1 MIKIVGLTKEIASE
15 KTIYFA
21 QTYAVKLMFSLI
33 WLLSVKATTS
43 ADISS
48 SDNMLSLTTIN
59 GSKMSPIVMEQ
70 TSSGNA
76 TLSFNGRMHHKIDV
90 LNLPN
95 NRLLGDHSSY
105 YFVNTGANKGGANF
119 ITLPTASSDGLF
131 YNVRLTPG
139 SEGLLYI
146 TSTSNI
152 NNEHGVVLDPSDSTN
167 PNVSLMGVAGNW
179 LTLDKNSV
187 FPWQNVSNGNE
198 IDGNYAYIDTGSA
211 STASN
216 VIYLPDSPKVDEVYR
231 LTLSPQS
238 AANLYVV
245 SQNQG
250 INAQHSQHQGVLLNP
265 KRGENGVSLQ
275 YGSGNWHVLDV
286 GIDGVNAVENEDTV
300 REGYQFIDT
309 GNAGANI
316 LYLPPAIDVAGN
328 TIKIGT
334 TKENLADIY
343 VFSEVFDDFY
353 KLNNAEYQ
361 NGVVVEPDQSR
372 SSELTFT
379 AVSGN
384 WVFSGNKGGLTSSA
398 NIVDAQREGLVSDNL
413 IGWWKL
419 NEIGSGNVAENLVL
433 SGNKGIVEGNVQME
447 NDADRGQVYDFTN
460 DGDSKSVVKVEMKTG
475 DFTTMKEFSVS
486 MWIKMK
492 EHHVNQQYIFAI
504 ANVGKANAYA
514 FMRVDDSKLFFRVAK
529 SGTGYYQNQ
538 WNIDVSQHWHYV
550 CASCN
555 ISGLALYVDDRKQF
569 KQSSGDYSNNKKDTF
584 YIGNADS
591 NGNATNSANTFIQ
604 DVQVYNRFL
613 SDEEVNKLYE
623 SGRIPRD

>member
-76 TLSFNGRMHHKIDV
+76 TLTFNGRMHHKIDV

-211 STASN
+211 STASK
-216 VIYLPDSPKVDEVYR
+216 VIYLPDNPEEDEVYK

-238 AANLYVV
+238 AANLYVYY
-245 SQNQG
+245 SQ
-250 INAQHSQHQGVLLNP
+250 
-265 KRGENGVSLQ
+265 
-275 YGSGNWHVLDV
+275 
-286 GIDGVNAVENEDTV
+286 
-300 REGYQFIDT
+300 
-309 GNAGANI
+309 
-316 LYLPPAIDVAGN
+316 
-328 TIKIGT
+328 
-334 TKENLADIY
+334 
-343 VFSEVFDDFY
+343 VFDGFY
-353 KLNNAEYQ
+353 DLNNAEYQ
-361 NGVVVEPDQSR
+361 NGVVVEPDQSQT
-372 SSELTFT
+372 SELTFT
-379 AVSGN
+379 AASGN
-384 WVFSGNKGGLTSSA
+384 WVLLSGSNGGLTNSA
-398 NIVDAQREGLVSDNL
+398 NIVDAQREGWVSDNL

-419 NEIGSGNVAENLVL
+419 NEILSSSQAQNLVL
-433 SGNKGIVEGNVQME
+433 SGNNGIVDGNVQMK
-447 NDADRGQVYDFTN
+447 NDEVRGAVYDFTN
-460 DGDSKSVVKVEMKTG
+460 DRAPTSMVKVEMKTG
-475 DFTTMKEFSVS
+475 DFTTMNEFSVS

-492 EHHVNQQYIFAI
+492 DEYADTPYLFAI
-504 ANVGKANAYA
+504 GNGDITNAYA
-514 FMRVDDSKLFFRVAK
+514 FLKVDNDSKMGFRVK
-529 SGTGYYQNQ
+529 NMEEGYYICKAGGLNF
-538 WNIDVSQHWHYV
+538 NDWHHV

-555 ISGLALYVDDRKQF
+555 MSGVTLYVDKTIRAYEEF
-569 KQSSGDYSNNKKDTF
+569 SVDYSNNIKDTF
-584 YIGNADS
+584 YIGNSDDGGRGE
-591 NGNATNSANTFIQ
+591 NNASAFIQ
-604 DVQVYNRFL
+604 DVQVYNRSL

-623 SGRIPRD
+623 SGRIPKN